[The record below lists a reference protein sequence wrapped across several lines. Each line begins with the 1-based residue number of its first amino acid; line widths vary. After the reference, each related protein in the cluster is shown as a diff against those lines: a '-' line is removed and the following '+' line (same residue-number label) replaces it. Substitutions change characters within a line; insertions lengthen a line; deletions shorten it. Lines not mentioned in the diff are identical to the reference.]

1 MMMIYGFVLVEY
13 NRVIYILLENRLM
26 SLKAWISHYHKK
38 SCVYGGCGSETE
50 PALGLQEKPA
60 GEGYFCRL
68 DAAFIGRSL

>member
-13 NRVIYILLENRLM
+13 NRVIYILLENRFDELE
-26 SLKAWISHYHKK
+26 SLDIHYHKK